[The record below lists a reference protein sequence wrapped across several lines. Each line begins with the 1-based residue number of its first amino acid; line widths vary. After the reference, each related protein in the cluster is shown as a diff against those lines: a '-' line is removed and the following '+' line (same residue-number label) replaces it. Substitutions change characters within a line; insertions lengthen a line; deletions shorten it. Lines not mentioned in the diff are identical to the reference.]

1 MADKILVG
9 YATKYGSTQEV
20 AIFITDVL
28 RETGGDVELRELREV
43 KSLEGYDA
51 VVMGAPFYMF
61 KWLKDARKFLSRHQ
75 NVLNEIPVAVFAL
88 GPTDANE
95 TPENKPEVFEQL
107 DKALAE
113 FPWLTPVDQALFGG
127 KFDPAKLKF
136 PMSLFMGKMPV
147 SDIRDWDRIRA
158 WAEGVRKKL

>member
-1 MADKILVG
+1 MAGKTLVG

-20 AIFITDVL
+20 ASFIADVL

-51 VVMGAPFYMF
+51 VVIGVPFYMF
-61 KWLKDARKFLSRHQ
+61 KWLKDAPKFLSRHQ
-75 NVLNEIPVAVFAL
+75 STLEKMPVVVFSL
-88 GPTDANE
+88 GPTDADE

-107 DKALAE
+107 DKALAD
-113 FPWLTPVDQALFGG
+113 FPWLEPVDQALFGG

-136 PMSLFMGKMPV
+136 PMSLFMGKMPA

-158 WAEGVRKKL
+158 WAEGVSKKL

>member
-1 MADKILVG
+1 MTGKTLVG

-20 AIFITDVL
+20 ANFIADVL
-28 RETGGDVELRELREV
+28 RETGVDVDLRELREV

-75 NVLNEIPVAVFAL
+75 GALRAMPVAVFAL
-88 GPTDANE
+88 GPTDASE
-95 TPENKPEVFEQL
+95 TPENNPEVFEQL
-107 DKALAE
+107 NKALAE
-113 FPWLTPVDQALFGG
+113 FPWLEPVDQALLGG
-127 KFDPAKLKF
+127 KLDPAKLKF

-147 SDIRDWDRIRA
+147 SDIRDWDRIRV